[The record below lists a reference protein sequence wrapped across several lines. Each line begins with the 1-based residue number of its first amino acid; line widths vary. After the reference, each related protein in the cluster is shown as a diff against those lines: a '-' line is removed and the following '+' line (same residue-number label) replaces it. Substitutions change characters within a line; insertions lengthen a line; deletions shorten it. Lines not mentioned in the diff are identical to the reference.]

1 MKLLMCDSCDDIF
14 NLSYQLKSCGC
25 GKVKGR
31 YDSNGSTAVVNGEG
45 VSLAMGTGSIMQ
57 AKRALDTKPPMGDWR
72 NTVKDVWGRHDHS
85 IICWARPHTGPA
97 NSHTVI
103 DPNL

>member
-1 MKLLMCDSCDDIF
+1 MKLLMCYECNDIF
-14 NLSYQLKSCGC
+14 NLSYHLKSCGC

-45 VSLAMGTGSIMQ
+45 VSLAMGTGSIE
-57 AKRALDTKPPMGDWR
+57 RAVYALSSQPPEDDWR
-72 NTVKDVWGRHDHS
+72 NTVKDVWGRHAHS